1 MAPKPKGDGKVE
13 QKSLNKIMLK
23 AILKT
28 HQTMRDLSS
37 TVWDTLLI
45 KASSPEADIMQKQ
58 TQIYAEKVR
67 QEGRGHTRGPPFV
80 WAYLGLVKSLQQ
92 RGNAVGARTAQ
103 GMATHWARL
112 EPLSP
117 MQICDEVRCC
127 RLDKTY
133 KADIKR
139 VTLNIVSPEKR
150 LLVLEA
156 LSQTEAEITYGRA
169 PPTAM
174 ERELQTFL
182 EDHLNT

>member
-1 MAPKPKGDGKVE
+1 MASVLNKPKGDGKVE

-45 KASSPEADIMQKQ
+45 KLPSPEADDVQKQ
-58 TQIYAEKVR
+58 TQTCAEKLR
-67 QEGRGHTRGPPFV
+67 QEGKGRTRGPPFCV
-80 WAYLGLVKSLQQ
+80 STLGPGQVS
-92 RGNAVGARTAQ
+92 VGARTAQ
-103 GMATHWARL
+103 GMATYWARL

-117 MQICDEVRCC
+117 MQICDEVRFY

-139 VTLNIVSPEKR
+139 VTLNIVSLEKR

-156 LSQTEAEITYGRA
+156 LNQTESERKNGRP

-174 ERELQTFL
+174 EKELQAFL
-182 EDHLNT
+182 VDMLNT